1 MMTDMLALIFGTLV
15 LYTCG
20 VLWLK
25 IVSGMPLGKTLVL
38 GMYPFLIGDAIKI
51 VAAAAIA
58 KALRPVIR
66 VSGSALRV
74 AR

>member
-1 MMTDMLALIFGTLV
+1 M
-15 LYTCG
+15 
-20 VLWLK
+20 
-25 IVSGMPLGKTLVL
+25 SLGKTLVL